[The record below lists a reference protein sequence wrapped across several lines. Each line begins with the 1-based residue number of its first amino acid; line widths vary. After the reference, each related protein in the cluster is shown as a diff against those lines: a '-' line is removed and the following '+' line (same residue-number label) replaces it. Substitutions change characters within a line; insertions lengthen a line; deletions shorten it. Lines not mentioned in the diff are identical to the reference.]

1 MNGFLYAGMCVVT
14 FALIFYTIFVVLK
27 RKNKKLNI
35 KICSILSVG
44 ALFDVSGTILMI
56 IGSKEILLT
65 VHGIIGY
72 TALTAMILE
81 MILMW
86 RYLVTNG
93 NKEIKKSLNLYTW
106 FAYSWWVIAYFA
118 GAVLAMFEHHK

>member
-1 MNGFLYAGMCVVT
+1 MNGFLYAGMGVVT

-56 IGSKEILLT
+56 IGSKEIPLT

-118 GAVLAMFEHHK
+118 GAALAMFELHK